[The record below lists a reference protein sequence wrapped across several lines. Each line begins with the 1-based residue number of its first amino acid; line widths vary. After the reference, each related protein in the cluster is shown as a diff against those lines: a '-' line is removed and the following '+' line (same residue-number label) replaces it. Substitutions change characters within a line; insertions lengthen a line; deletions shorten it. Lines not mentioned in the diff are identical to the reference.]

1 MTDQGDVVEISYVP
15 DEEEY
20 DDEVHDEPKPHK
32 TAPKKKSAA
41 AKRVQKKIKELE
53 ESVENLTK
61 ERDEFKDKYLRS
73 LAEVD
78 NFRKRVQKE
87 KDEFRKYVLG
97 DFLLNLLEVHDN
109 FERALKVKV
118 PANNHGIGS
127 NQNSGGDV
135 KSIISGIEMIYKQL
149 SDLLKKNNV
158 EEIDA
163 LGKHFDP
170 NIHQALSKEEREG
183 VAEPVIL
190 EVYQKGFLYNG
201 KLLRPTL
208 AKVAMPMEK
217 IPDPPAEKITEI
229 SDEESDDGG
238 EE

>member
-15 DEEEY
+15 DEDEF
-20 DDEVHDEPKPHK
+20 DDDAHEEPKPHK

-41 AKRVQKKIKELE
+41 AKRIQKKIKELE
-53 ESVENLTK
+53 ESVENITK

-87 KDEFRKYVLG
+87 KDEFRKYVLS
-97 DFLLNLLEVHDN
+97 DFLLNLLEVYDN
-109 FERALKVKV
+109 FERALKVKT
-118 PANNHGIGS
+118 PPENHGTES
-127 NQNSGGDV
+127 NQNTGGDA
-135 KSIISGIEMIYKQL
+135 KSIISGVEMIYKQL
-149 SDLLKKNNV
+149 SDLLKRNNL

-183 VAEPVIL
+183 VREPVIL
-190 EVYQKGFLYNG
+190 EVYQKGFIYNG

-217 IPDPPAEKITEI
+217 PPEPPVETNTRTI
-229 SDEESDDGG
+229 DEEIVDD
-238 EE
+238 EQE

>member
-15 DEEEY
+15 DEDEY
-20 DDEVHDEPKPHK
+20 DEEAHDEPKPHK
-32 TAPKKKSAA
+32 SAPKKKSTA
-41 AKRVQKKIKELE
+41 AKRIQKKIKELE
-53 ESVENLTK
+53 EAVENLTK
-61 ERDEFKDKYLRS
+61 EKDEFKDKYLRS

-118 PANNHGIGS
+118 PANNQGTEI
-127 NQNSGGDV
+127 NQNTGGDV

-149 SDLLKKNNV
+149 SDLLKKNKV

-217 IPDPPAEKITEI
+217 TPEPPAGTNIEI
-229 SDEESDDGG
+229 DDEDSIEEDEE
-238 EE
+238 